1 MSENCNNKQALQ
13 RDGTSQPQRV
23 LQALLPD
30 YVAVDERSMSDL
42 IAFTQKLN
50 TEIRYYNLA
59 DAIDGDW
66 TGFFDKIISEEQRTE
81 AHYALFIAFLELFA
95 IAQKDMNTIT
105 KRHLDY
111 YYREVLNLHERPA
124 VPDQVFI
131 LFELAE
137 QLSSSLVAQGTGLDA
152 KKDATGVDL
161 VYDTDKDIV
170 VNQSKV
176 DQLKAIFVNKPFN
189 PTSKPLVFPDEI
201 PVPELDP
208 VTNTF
213 PLHTPET
220 GNDWRIYASPVAN
233 SSDGIG
239 GDLEGDEKRWR
250 TFGMPH
256 EDDDG
261 LADRPEGEVGFAFAS
276 PLLFLA
282 EGTREIKIT
291 LNFPP
296 PAQNSISNFSISAIA
311 NLSAVSSQ
319 LLNTARLASN
329 NTRTR
334 VVGGQLALNIGNPQ
348 SPVPPSTPADIPLNI
363 VFSGEKEWIIPEY
376 FAAPYFTANGS
387 SLVLTCT
394 IGKGQKAIVAY
405 DESVLLQPFKT
416 QWPVVKIT
424 LNTDSNQ
431 WANYFNRL
439 NAKIIDS
446 ADIEVNV
453 SEVRSVVLQN
463 DDSVL
468 SADKPFVPF
477 TNRPIPGSSFYV
489 GSTEIFQKQLSSLK
503 LNITWD
509 GLPDPEIYPKGFSD
523 YYKFYLPYVEDPQ
536 NSNDPKDRLIRKNL
550 NFKVNAHLLDKK
562 GWTPINDTT
571 AYTLFDNRNYTAL
584 TDNFKQLIISSNTL
598 STVPRNPSMDPV
610 DEFTTTTKRGF
621 LRLTLE
627 SPDFGHSV
635 YQNSFAQQAIWTVK
649 KADDDTYHT
658 PDNNPIGL
666 PPDPYTPTIKEIYV
680 DYTSKQS
687 LDMRRH
693 KDSHLI
699 DEANYNN
706 RIDQF
711 FHVMPF
717 GVAEQHPHIIK
728 TVQDIPVMPQFT
740 DEGELYIG
748 ISNLD
753 APEIVSVL
761 MKVAEGSE
769 NPDYEKQP
777 VNWSYMSNNEWFP
790 FDTIQILA
798 DTTNGL
804 LTSGIVTFDVPKA
817 ITSTNT
823 ALPTG
828 LSWLKASV
836 KKETAAICDM
846 IDIKAQAVTATF
858 VNNGNDP
865 DHLRSPLPAETIKG
879 LVESD
884 AAIDKVT
891 QPYASFGGK
900 VEEQSTDFYVRVSER
915 LRHKQRAVTIWDYE
929 HLVLEHFPAV
939 YKVKCL
945 NHTRYISADDIHE
958 LKPGHVSLV
967 IISNLHNKNAVD
979 PLKPRTSLVT
989 LDAIHDFVV
998 ALNPPC
1004 AELHVKNPIFEEIKV
1019 SFNVRFL
1026 PGYDKGFYGKKLN
1039 EELKQFLAPWAY
1051 DGKDIVFGGV
1061 IHKSV
1066 ILNFIE
1072 DRPYVDFVTCF
1083 NMDQIIQGLPNTPPV
1098 ILKNV
1103 EEAVTTT
1110 SASVLTSAS
1119 NHKVTVLENDD
1130 CGCEDNEVI
1139 QPTLSVP
1146 EPCPE
1151 CGEEELSAADGIS
1164 EDAIGSTFV
1173 VGHPRRQGVDF
1184 WAIEEDFK
1192 VQ

>member
-50 TEIRYYNLA
+50 TEIRFYNLA

-137 QLSSSLVAQGTGLDA
+137 QLSSSLVAQGTALDA

-176 DQLKAIFVNKPFN
+176 DQLKAVFVNKPFDL
-189 PTSKPLVFPDEI
+189 TSNPLVFPDEI
-201 PVPELDP
+201 PAPELDP
-208 VTNTF
+208 DTNTF
-213 PLHTPET
+213 PLHVPET

-239 GDLEGDEKRWR
+239 GDIDGDEKRWR

-256 EDDDG
+256 QDDDD
-261 LADRPEGEVGFAFAS
+261 LADRPEGEAGFAFAS

-282 EGTREIKIT
+282 EGTREVKIT
-291 LNFPP
+291 LNFSPP
-296 PAQNSISNFSISAIA
+296 VAQNNSTTSNDTAFGSLAVDTMFETLPIA
-311 NLSAVSSQ
+311 KGTGSK
-319 LLNTARLASN
+319 
-329 NTRTR
+329 
-334 VVGGQLALNIGNPQ
+334 GNPQ
-348 SPVPPSTPADIPLNI
+348 SPPPPTTPPDIPLNI
-363 VFSGEKEWIIPEY
+363 FFSGEKEWIIPEF
-376 FAAPYFTANGS
+376 FAAPYFTANDA

-394 IGKGQKAIVAY
+394 IGKGQKGIVAY

-424 LNTDSNQ
+424 LNTDSDQ

-439 NAKIIDS
+439 SSKVLYTT
-446 ADIEVNV
+446 DIEVNV
-453 SEVRSVVLQN
+453 SEVRTVVLQN

-477 TNRPIPGSSFYV
+477 TNRPVPGSSFYV

-509 GLPDPEIYPKGFSD
+509 ALPDPAIYHNGFAD
-523 YYKFYLPYVEDPQ
+523 YYKYYLPIDEA
-536 NSNDPKDRLIRKNL
+536 NKRSNTK
-550 NFKVNAHLLDKK
+550 FKVKANLLYKK
-562 GWTPINDTT
+562 SWSLTNDTT
-571 AYTLFDNRNYTAL
+571 DYSLFDVYRYDSSAGEYVS
-584 TDNFKQLIISSNTL
+584 DDFRVISLSNNLL
-598 STVPRNPSMDPV
+598 SAVPRDPFMDAV
-610 DEFTTTTKRGF
+610 NEFGTTTKRGF

-627 SPDFGHSV
+627 SPDFGHSI
-635 YQNSFAQQAIWTVK
+635 YQNSFAQQAIWKTIPSTIP
-649 KADDDTYHT
+649 AGYDT
-658 PDNNPIGL
+658 NRVGL
-666 PPDPYTPTIKEIYV
+666 PPDPYTPTIKEVYV

-687 LDMRRH
+687 LDMRRGF
-693 KDSHLI
+693 HLD

-717 GVAEQHPHIIK
+717 GVAEQHPHIVK

-740 DEGELYIG
+740 EEGELYIG
-748 ISNLD
+748 ISNLE

-777 VNWSYMSNNEWFP
+777 VNWSYMSNNEWFR
-790 FDTIQILA
+790 FDPVQVLT

-828 LSWLKASV
+828 LSWLRASV
-836 KKETAAICDM
+836 TKETAAICDM

-865 DHLRSPLPAETIKG
+865 DHLRTPLPAETIKG

-915 LRHKQRAVTIWDYE
+915 LRHKQRAITIWDYE

-945 NHTRYISADDIHE
+945 NHTRYISANDIHE

-1004 AELHVKNPIFEEIKV
+1004 AELHVKNPIFEEIQV
-1019 SFNVRFL
+1019 NFNVRFL
-1026 PGYDKGFYGKKLN
+1026 PGYDNGFYGKKLN

-1066 ILNFIE
+1066 ILNFVE

-1083 NMDQIIQGLPNTPPV
+1083 NMDQIIQGLPNTAPL

-1110 SASVLTSAS
+1110 SASVLTSAAKHTV
-1119 NHKVTVLENDD
+1119 NVLENDD
-1130 CGCEDNEVI
+1130 CSCDDNEII

-1151 CGEEELSAADGIS
+1151 CGEKELSVADGIS